1 MYVTVEILKI
11 IYPVN
16 RGERRI
22 YLNPKHRFLAGNHQN
37 LGTEIEKKI
46 HVFQKSIAVNRA
58 WANRWP
64 LTRKTL
70 IMNSASLV
78 HCLRRKMLCS
88 FKKVV
93 LSKFWTVI
101 GGMKTKCA
109 IIEIK
114 AINKS
119 ALLSWY
125 CLYVVPWHSTRT
137 VWVKKLSHV
146 VTNSDSHWA
155 DQEFRLHI

>member
-58 WANRWP
+58 
-64 LTRKTL
+64 
-70 IMNSASLV
+70 
-78 HCLRRKMLCS
+78 
-88 FKKVV
+88 
-93 LSKFWTVI
+93 
-101 GGMKTKCA
+101 
-109 IIEIK
+109 
-114 AINKS
+114 
-119 ALLSWY
+119 
-125 CLYVVPWHSTRT
+125 
-137 VWVKKLSHV
+137 
-146 VTNSDSHWA
+146 
-155 DQEFRLHI
+155 